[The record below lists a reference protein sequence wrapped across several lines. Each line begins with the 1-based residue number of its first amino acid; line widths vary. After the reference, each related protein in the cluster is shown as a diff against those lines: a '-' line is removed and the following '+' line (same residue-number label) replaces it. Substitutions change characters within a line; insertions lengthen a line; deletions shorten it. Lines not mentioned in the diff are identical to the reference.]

1 VLTPSGGGLIL
12 SQAYGNLFAMTGSE
26 RYFPFP
32 YCDIDFITPE
42 RCEYLNTICEVLVY
56 DLRACLWFLVERLFV
71 QIYYGPSRVFGP

>member
-26 RYFPFP
+26 RCFSFT
-32 YCDIDFITPE
+32 YCDIYFIKPE

-56 DLRACLWFLVERLFV
+56 DLRACFFVLVERLFV
-71 QIYYGPSRVFGP
+71 VITFILVLNDP

>member
-1 VLTPSGGGLIL
+1 MLTPSGGGLIL

-32 YCDIDFITPE
+32 YCDIYFITPE

-56 DLRACLWFLVERLFV
+56 DLHACFWFLVERLFV
-71 QIYYGPSRVFGP
+71 VITFILVLNDP